1 MELLGQ
7 GIGII
12 AMVAIILSFQC
23 KSTRSLVVVIG
34 IGALLFVVSYF
45 ILGQPSAA
53 IFNIISVVCSVA
65 CLKDSLKHK
74 VIFGIIVAL
83 YLAATLAT
91 FTGWWSLLLMAAQLA
106 GSYSIMFRSGAFIR
120 NMRFFFVSPVWL
132 INNTVVCFTI
142 GGIVCEVITML
153 SVVISFI
160 RYRKTG
166 FEE

>member
-65 CLKDSLKHK
+65 CLKDSLKNK
-74 VIFGIIVAL
+74 LIFGIIVAL